1 MKKIFHYEIK
11 SLLGIGAFSNVFL
24 AYDTKNKINVAIK
37 RIQKDLNHAQD
48 YKDFYK
54 EIKSMSEIQ
63 SNHSVKF
70 YDAFQKDEYYYI
82 VSELC
87 DENFENYLENFPDGL
102 DNYTIRD
109 ILLELNQ
116 VFEKMNELNIIH
128 GDLNPKNILIKY
140 YSNNKNYFK
149 VKLCDYSLGKKLTE
163 LGNSDFDLISKYKSP
178 EIIKALQ
185 KNKIP
190 KFNQKSDLWS
200 LGVLIYFMKFKE
212 IPVNEFYNYII
223 PKKFDD
229 SLLEDL
235 IKNLICE
242 EKKRFNWNEYLN
254 HPFFYVKVNQIIL
267 NDNINNSNSNHKIHQ
282 DKSFDFNNNVNKIKL
297 YKSLDIQAFSYDSN
311 SQYCI
316 FTSVFGD
323 YLLIYIKPDK
333 FSLGCYDLKK
343 NIIIKE
349 LINIHSSNINCVR
362 HYERKQNDFIISSSL
377 DNTIKVFNISKNWSC
392 VTLIENVGDKKHK
405 NGGYYILSILMFS
418 DLYKSYILSSNYCD
432 NYLKLYNLKGK
443 FIKNICNNEENIEYI
458 NLFYDKNFKYN
469 FIIICKF
476 QKVKSYIFEK
486 NIEYKTYSNADAKNF
501 ILHIIKNV
509 ACLFISNNNS
519 INIFNFHSGE
529 EIFHFVLIDKIKIN
543 SLLLWNENFLL
554 VAGNDSKIHIIDFMN
569 NIESY
574 TLEGHNNEVLK
585 LAKIKIENQEYLVS
599 QGLNN
604 DGIKL
609 WK

>member
-1 MKKIFHYEIK
+1 MKKIFNYEIK

-24 AYDTKNKINVAIK
+24 AYDSKNKIEVAIK
-37 RIQKDLNHAQD
+37 RIQKDFNHAQD

-54 EIKSMSEIQ
+54 EIKSMSQIQ

-70 YDAFQKDEYYYI
+70 YDAFQKDDYYYI

-87 DENFENYLENFPDGL
+87 DENFENFLENFPEGL
-102 DNYTIRD
+102 DNVTLRD

-140 YSNNKNYFK
+140 YSNNKNFFK

-163 LGNSDFDLISKYKSP
+163 LGNYSDSVISPNYKSP
-178 EIIKALQ
+178 EIFKVQQ

-212 IPVNEFYNYII
+212 IPINDFYNFVI
-223 PKKFDD
+223 PNKFDEP
-229 SLLEDL
+229 LLDDL
-235 IKNLICE
+235 VKNLICE
-242 EKKRFNWNEYLN
+242 EKKRFSWNEYLN
-254 HPFFYVKVNQIIL
+254 HPFFYVKVNQIKL
-267 NDNINNSNSNHKIHQ
+267 NENNISKNHKIHQ
-282 DKSFDFNNNVNKIKL
+282 DKSIEFVNNVNKIKL

-311 SQYCI
+311 SQYCV
-316 FTSVFGD
+316 FTSVFCD
-323 YLLIYIKPDK
+323 YLIIYIKPDK

-349 LINIHSSNINCVR
+349 LINIHTSNINCIR
-362 HYERKQNDFIISSSL
+362 HYVRKQNDILISSSL

-392 VTLIENVGDKKHK
+392 VTIIENVGDKKHK
-405 NGGYYILSILMFS
+405 SGGYYILSILMFS
-418 DLYKSYILSSNYCD
+418 DLSKNYILSSNYCD

-443 FIKNICNNEENIEYI
+443 FLKNICNNEENIEYI
-458 NLFYDKNFKYN
+458 NLFYDKNLNFN

-476 QKVKSYIFEK
+476 EKVKSYIFEK
-486 NIEYKTYSNADAKNF
+486 NIEYKTYSNTYAKNF

-509 ACLFISNNNS
+509 VCLFFANNNS
-519 INIFNFHSGE
+519 INIYNFHSGE
-529 EIFHFVLIDKIKIN
+529 EIFHFILTEKIKIN

-554 VAGNDSKIHIIDFMN
+554 VAGNDAKIHIIDFMN

-574 TLEGHNNEVLK
+574 SLEGHNDEVLK
-585 LAKIKIENQEYLVS
+585 LDKIKIENHEYLVS
-599 QGLNN
+599 QGLNG